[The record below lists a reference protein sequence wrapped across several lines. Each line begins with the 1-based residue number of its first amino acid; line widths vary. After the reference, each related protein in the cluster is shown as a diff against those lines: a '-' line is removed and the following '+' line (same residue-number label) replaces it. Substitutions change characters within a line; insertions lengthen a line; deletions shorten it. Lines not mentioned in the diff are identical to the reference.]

1 MEHFTEMVKWVLP
14 QVIAVNRV
22 VTRPVIEKKTGLKV
36 LSSGEDFGQIVTNV
50 DIGVSNALLNGG
62 ISGVEGLRSRYP
74 GSFSEEQDSPVRRS
88 SLVIY
93 EVDPIDGTGDFQKTY
108 NTSSVMSPTT
118 LVTKLVRESVDEPFR
133 PVAGMIFEIVNQ
145 YAIIGDGTST
155 GLFVAG
161 KDGVVQIP
169 IQKISQ
175 SGVKIPLRINRRFS
189 YPQDVYDNEFPKFL
203 EQYGCD
209 IQQVAVGGA
218 GMQALQFF
226 RGVFEPADSGAEAFS
241 GLEKIDIVFNCQP
254 DWKTWDTDPAT
265 VIARAWG
272 CKLYDNIE
280 DNAEITPPNAAAEK
294 MSDMWHRYGCRLGE
308 ESVDGM
314 MTAPLALG
322 ELARTFRELGN
333 DLLSKNY

>member
-1 MEHFTEMVKWVLP
+1 MVNWVLP
-14 QVIAVNRV
+14 QVIAVNRA

-36 LSSGEDFGQIVTNV
+36 VSSGEDFGQIVTNV

-62 ISGVEGLRSRYP
+62 IQGVEGLRSRYP

-88 SLVIY
+88 SLEIY

-108 NTSSVMSPTT
+108 NTPSVMSPTT
-118 LVTKLVRESVDEPFR
+118 LVTKLIRESVDDPFR

-169 IQKISQ
+169 IQKIPPSD
-175 SGVKIPLRINRRFS
+175 VKVPLRINRRFS

-203 EQYGCD
+203 ESYLYNV
-209 IQQVAVGGA
+209 QQVAVGGA

-226 RGVFEPADSGAEAFS
+226 RSIFEPADSGAEAFS
-241 GLEKIDIVFNCQP
+241 ALKKIDVIFNCQP
-254 DWKTWDTDPAT
+254 DWKTWDTDPAM
-265 VIARAWG
+265 VIARAWD
-272 CKLYDNIE
+272 CVLLDNIE
-280 DNAEITPPNAAAEK
+280 NNYFVSPPNAAAEK
-294 MSDMWHRYGCRLGE
+294 MTDMWHRHGCRLGK
-308 ESVDGM
+308 ESWDGV
-314 MTAPLALG
+314 MTTPYILG